1 MGQGGGCGRVSEVW
15 DIDFLSSKQNV
26 DQALVYL
33 YRPASGILILHMRNA
48 LKAAAE
54 QQGYQLEMCTNKE
67 ARAAVVGATS
77 LFGISYAI
85 WHVEPGRKID
95 SETATRVLGIM
106 AAGRARRFA
115 LFLPEK
121 SALTRRA
128 LWPQVEKACLVV
140 RETSI
145 TPENLRSALRYLER
159 TTTLA
164 TDLQLSSQQEFI
176 DSFSELLQQDEP
188 EMVDLLRQFN
198 ERVVIYT
205 DLKHKRFNGES
216 FRRDT
221 AEVRRLSSLDRA
233 LRDFIGSRSDL
244 DMTDFIASVDWF
256 YWTRSWDPGNLL
268 NHLYRLS
275 CRELRNVRQH
285 KANWNP
291 RRGRHAVAQV
301 LGDYEMAERY
311 ILWSAIVLAW
321 ESRLIEVSSDV
332 TFGLRRSSDLSMT
345 KLHQIALE
353 FSTRSSR
360 TTQKDRLKGLWSSL
374 DITLSRIALPELVLY
389 DSDRER
395 PGHLSDG
402 DFMIRLREWR
412 DVSVTRYKLVS
423 ALVETMEL
431 LPSAKLSTLW
441 LSRLQH
447 SLTQTQK
454 RMTELIQDEDRK
466 ELSMSD
472 NDCAERSV

>member
-15 DIDFLSSKQNV
+15 DVEYLST
-26 DQALVYL
+26 DRTLEPALIYL
-33 YRPASGILILHMRNA
+33 YRPASGILISHMRNA

-54 QQGYQLEMCTNKE
+54 QRDYQLQICNGKE
-67 ARAAVVGATS
+67 AHAAVVGATS
-77 LFGISYAI
+77 VFGDSYAI
-85 WHVEPGRKID
+85 WQVEPGSKND
-95 SETATRVLGIM
+95 PETAAKVLSVM
-106 AAGRARRFA
+106 AAGRAERFA

-128 LWPQVEKACLVV
+128 LWPQVEKACVVV
-140 RETSI
+140 RERLI
-145 TPENLRSALRYLER
+145 TPENLHSALRYLER

-164 TDLQLSSQQEFI
+164 TGLQLSSQQEFI

-205 DLKHKRFNGES
+205 DLKQRRFNGES

-221 AEVRRLSSLDRA
+221 AEVRRLSLLDRA
-233 LRDFIGSRSDL
+233 LRNFIGSRGDL
-244 DMTDFIASVDWF
+244 DLTDFIASVDWF
-256 YWTRSWDPGNLL
+256 YWTRSWDSGNLV

-275 CRELRNVRQH
+275 CRELRNARQH

-291 RRGRHAVAQV
+291 RRGRHAAAQV
-301 LGDYEMAERY
+301 LGDYEIAERY

-345 KLHQIALE
+345 KLCQIAWD
-353 FSTRSSR
+353 FSKRSSG

-374 DITLSRIALPELVLY
+374 DITLSRIALPELTLY
-389 DSDRER
+389 DSNRER
-395 PGHLSDG
+395 LAHLSEG
-402 DFMIRLREWR
+402 DFIIRLQEWQN
-412 DVSVTRYKLVS
+412 VGVTRYNLVS
-423 ALVETMEL
+423 ALVETLKL

-441 LSRLQH
+441 LSRLEN
-447 SLTQTQK
+447 SLIQTQR
-454 RMTELIQDEDRK
+454 RMIELIQEEDRK
-466 ELSMSD
+466 ATSTRQS
-472 NDCAERSV
+472 